1 MPRLIEL
8 KHIADC
14 SVGDK
19 DGHAIIAMTIES
31 RVESDIIEVFNAE
44 ILPKLKRLLG
54 EDAVIKT
61 DVLTFNSHFIIMH
74 NYMPL
79 INMRNGKIK
88 EEWSDDLV
96 FVD

>member
-19 DGHAIIAMTIES
+19 DGHAIIAITIES
-31 RVESDIIEVFNAE
+31 RLESDIIEVFNAE
-44 ILPKLKRLLG
+44 ILPKFKRLFG

-61 DVLTFNSHFIIMH
+61 EVITLNVPIVMLH

-79 INMRNGKIK
+79 VNIMHGKIK
-88 EEWSDDLV
+88 EDWPDDLI